1 MTLLEYIASLQDQ
14 GLSDKEI
21 FDKAQ
26 EWKKN
31 NPPVEDEVTSED
43 IVEEVVVDPS
53 KDEGCC
59 RQNGCNCTTQA
70 TGCVREFSFWRYRI
84 TISRK

>member
-31 NPPVEDEVTSED
+31 NPPVEDKV
-43 IVEEVVVDPS
+43 VEELLLT
-53 KDEGCC
+53 KQ
-59 RQNGCNCTTQA
+59 R
-70 TGCVREFSFWRYRI
+70 
-84 TISRK
+84 